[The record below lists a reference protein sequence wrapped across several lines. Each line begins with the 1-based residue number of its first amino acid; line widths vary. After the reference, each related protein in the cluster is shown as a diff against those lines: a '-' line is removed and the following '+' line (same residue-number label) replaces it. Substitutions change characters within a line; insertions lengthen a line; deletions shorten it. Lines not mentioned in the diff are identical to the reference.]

1 MRINIKLSVQWVLKV
16 TLSSCEMQKEM
27 EVSEVCN
34 LVNGR
39 T

>member
-27 EVSEVCN
+27 EVKLLSQ
-34 LVNGR
+34 G
-39 T
+39 

>member
-16 TLSSCEMQKEM
+16 ILSSCEMQKEM

-34 LVNGR
+34 LH
-39 T
+39 

>member
-16 TLSSCEMQKEM
+16 ILSSYEMQKEM

-34 LVNGR
+34 LH
-39 T
+39 